1 MDAETG
7 RVREGER
14 EEKRR
19 KRGRCGGSFE
29 EGRGKRFGVEP
40 VRKKLTLTHSHS
52 FVHAD
57 SVCPIDSS
65 DETAPHSDNAHTRTH
80 YAADCSMLIDQN
92 RYDCDYIKLRL
103 LLDVIGWRQIR
114 VVCFSLSLTL
124 MSEVGLVVG

>member
-1 MDAETG
+1 MLDADKG

-29 EGRGKRFGVEP
+29 EGRGRRFGVEP

-52 FVHAD
+52 FVDAD

-65 DETAPHSDNAHTRTH
+65 DETAPHSDNTLTMQPTAACLLTRTDTTATTLSPASCLMGLVGGKTEW
-80 YAADCSMLIDQN
+80 YA
-92 RYDCDYIKLRL
+92 
-103 LLDVIGWRQIR
+103 
-114 VVCFSLSLTL
+114 FPSLSL
-124 MSEVGLVVG
+124 